1 MPWIDKVEARMKEA
15 EKRCLRVIQVQARE
29 AQLSAKAKSIGKSDQ
44 GSGRIF
50 CFLRSGVGE
59 LGALSVKLPLV
70 SIG

>member
-1 MPWIDKVEARMKEA
+1 
-15 EKRCLRVIQVQARE
+15 VQARE